1 VIELRAL
8 GSLSVRGSDGSEL
21 HGLIVQPKRLAL
33 LAYLCI
39 ATPRGFHRRDA
50 LLALFWPESDE
61 EHARAALRKGLHVLR
76 RAVGETAIVSR
87 GEEDVGVDGQAV
99 WCDASAFR
107 EHIDDGRLD
116 RALALYRGDLLPGF
130 FLSGLP
136 AFEQWLES
144 ERSKCRE
151 LASVSAQRLAA
162 DLESQGKLDDAV
174 LWARTAVTLSPSDE
188 RVLRR
193 LLELLDRVGD
203 RTGAIAAYDEFVRR
217 VAAETEIEPSTE
229 TQQLV
234 GRIRAGAGGSA
245 VHVATPSRLQ
255 LPKTGHRD
263 APRTRTTASLTAIQ
277 WTPRRALHRK
287 ALLSA
292 TAFAVVVAGAGTSWW
307 ARETTQLPGD
317 RIESLVVL
325 PFENLSKDPAQEY
338 FADGMHEAIIDQL
351 GRIGALKKVIS
362 RTSAL
367 RYRKTDKSV
376 EQIARELGVD
386 AVVEG
391 SVLSADGRVR
401 ITVQLIEGAA
411 EKRVWGETYER
422 DLRHVLA
429 LQAEV
434 ARAIAEEIRVTL
446 SPADHARLAGA
457 RVVKPEAYQLYLIG
471 NFKLGQQTEAAFREA
486 LKNFRHATEIDPAY
500 APAYA
505 GMAMAYIELGSWAS
519 SLPPEAVYQQAKA
532 AALAALERDS
542 TLAEAHIALARVKQL
557 FEWDWSGAEAEFQR
571 GIALNPNAT
580 YAWLTYA
587 NYLMSMGRF
596 ERVVTITR
604 QVLERDPLS
613 AFAYIHLGWALEHL
627 GRDGEALE
635 QYRTLLALAP
645 DWHAYLRF
653 AEYHVMRGELD
664 EALRNAV
671 KAESLLGPTGPPA
684 WLAQIAYTYAK
695 TNRRADALRILGAL
709 RVRAAR
715 EYVPPVVPAFI
726 YVGLGEK
733 QKSLD
738 FLEQA
743 YERRDILLVWL
754 KVRKHL
760 DPLRDEPR
768 FQDLMRRMNFPN

>member
-1 VIELRAL
+1 
-8 GSLSVRGSDGSEL
+8 
-21 HGLIVQPKRLAL
+21 
-33 LAYLCI
+33 
-39 ATPRGFHRRDA
+39 
-50 LLALFWPESDE
+50 
-61 EHARAALRKGLHVLR
+61 
-76 RAVGETAIVSR
+76 
-87 GEEDVGVDGQAV
+87 
-99 WCDASAFR
+99 
-107 EHIDDGRLD
+107 
-116 RALALYRGDLLPGF
+116 
-130 FLSGLP
+130 
-136 AFEQWLES
+136 
-144 ERSKCRE
+144 
-151 LASVSAQRLAA
+151 
-162 DLESQGKLDDAV
+162 
-174 LWARTAVTLSPSDE
+174 
-188 RVLRR
+188 
-193 LLELLDRVGD
+193 
-203 RTGAIAAYDEFVRR
+203 
-217 VAAETEIEPSTE
+217 
-229 TQQLV
+229 
-234 GRIRAGAGGSA
+234 
-245 VHVATPSRLQ
+245 
-255 LPKTGHRD
+255 
-263 APRTRTTASLTAIQ
+263 
-277 WTPRRALHRK
+277 
-287 ALLSA
+287 
-292 TAFAVVVAGAGTSWW
+292 
-307 ARETTQLPGD
+307 
-317 RIESLVVL
+317 VL

-684 WLAQIAYTYAK
+684 WLAQVAYTYAK

-733 QKSLD
+733 QNSLD

>member
-1 VIELRAL
+1 VIELRTL
-8 GSLSVRGSDGSEL
+8 GSLSIRGSDGAEL
-21 HGLIVQPKRLAL
+21 HGLMVQPKRLAL
-33 LAYLCI
+33 LAYLCV

-50 LLALFWPESDE
+50 LLGLFWPESDE

-76 RAVGETAIVSR
+76 RAVGETTIVSR
-87 GEEDVGVDGQAV
+87 GEEDVCVDPQAV
-99 WCDASAFR
+99 WCDAAEFR
-107 EHIDDGRLD
+107 KHIDEGRLD
-116 RALALYRGDLLPGF
+116 EAMALYRGDLLPGF
-130 FLSGLP
+130 FLRDGP
-136 AFEQWLES
+136 AFERWLES
-144 ERSKCRE
+144 ERSRFRE
-151 LASVSAQRLAA
+151 LASVAAQRLSA
-162 DLESQGKLDDAV
+162 DLESQGKLDGAIP
-174 LWARTAVTLSPSDE
+174 WARTAVALSLTDE

-193 LLELLDRVGD
+193 LLELLERVGD
-203 RTGAIAAYDEFVRR
+203 RTGAIAAYDDFVRR

-245 VHVATPSRLQ
+245 VHLATPSRLQ

-376 EQIARELGVD
+376 EQIAHELGVD

-391 SVLSADGRVR
+391 SVLSADGGVR
-401 ITVQLIEGAA
+401 ITVQLIDGAT
-411 EKRVWGETYER
+411 EKRVWGESYER

-471 NFKLGQQTEAAFREA
+471 NFKLGQQTESAFREA
-486 LKNFRHATEIDPAY
+486 LQNFRQATEIDPAY
-500 APAYA
+500 AAAYA
-505 GMAMAYIELGSWAS
+505 GIAMAYIELGSWAS

-532 AALAALERDS
+532 AAMAALERDS

-596 ERVVTITR
+596 DQVVTITR
-604 QVLERDPLS
+604 RVLERDPLS

-627 GRDGEALE
+627 GRDGEAFE

-653 AEYHVMRGELD
+653 AEYHVMRGERD

-684 WLAQIAYTYAK
+684 WLAQVAYTYAR
-695 TNRRADALRILGAL
+695 TNRRADAERILRVM

-726 YVGLGEK
+726 YVGLGDKEK
-733 QKSLD
+733 ALD

-743 YERRDILLVWL
+743 YQRRDILLIWL